1 MGNRGKSKNWEIKK
15 KSKKWEI
22 KGNKSKRGYELAC
35 LRMKKKEVE
44 KNKLGSIRNGVL
56 RVKKKKK
63 TERKQGENKVS
74 IKVK

>member
-44 KNKLGSIRNGVL
+44 EKNKLGSIRNGVL
-56 RVKKKKK
+56 RVKKKKNRKK
-63 TERKQGENKVS
+63 TR
-74 IKVK
+74 